1 MSEQPL
7 KRGKTLEAT
16 RERTKEYAS
25 AEFKARTSAADT
37 SVMVVP
43 PRTKSPAS
51 LALAFAEFAAAS
63 FVLLIA
69 PYYSIVSSPAMIDP
83 DIWWHIGVGDWIVA
97 NASLPRVGILSQHLE
112 RSWVAYSWGFDV
124 MVSTVHRVQGLPGII
139 GFLICFQ
146 ILISLAFLLVV
157 HRFARSPLWTC
168 LIAATTIY
176 ASYVNPLRPVL
187 STLLLFTLELFV
199 IFEAERRADDK
210 LLAWLAPI
218 FVLWAN
224 LHLQFVY
231 GLFVLVL
238 YAAARVATFVW
249 NRSVKGDAADRPPV
263 MVLTVLGACM
273 LCSCIGPNGILPF
286 KVALDYAAD
295 LRAFQVIQ
303 ELNAINFRRPEHFAQ
318 LLLLM
323 IACFV
328 VGRSPRIDLF
338 RPLLLIATAVVS
350 FRAMRDSWFV
360 SMASGVV
367 IAEAIGG
374 SALQAAANLRPKP
387 VVRPAIQ
394 YALAATLALGVSFQ
408 LASHEGITTSALGAV
423 IDRNYPLRATEFIER
438 AALKGPMYNDFNWG
452 GFLILRLPEY
462 PVSIDPRADLYDPA
476 LFTQSLRTANASPG
490 WQQDPDVA
498 RANFILI
505 QRWFPLATALA
516 GDTRFRLAYQDHIAA
531 VFVRVSDAVGTT
543 LPHDHRR

>member
-1 MSEQPL
+1 M
-7 KRGKTLEAT
+7 
-16 RERTKEYAS
+16 
-25 AEFKARTSAADT
+25 AADT

-51 LALAFAEFAAAS
+51 LALLFAEFAAAG

-83 DIWWHIGVGDWIVA
+83 DIWWHIGVGDWIVS
-97 NASLPRVGILSQHLE
+97 NGSVPRVGILSQHLE
-112 RSWVAYSWGFDV
+112 RPWVAYSWGFDV
-124 MVSTVHRVQGLPGII
+124 MVSTVHRLQGLPGLV

-146 ILISLAFLLVV
+146 IVISLALLLVV
-157 HRFARSPLWTC
+157 RRFTKSPWWTC
-168 LIAATTIY
+168 VIAGATIY

-218 FVLWAN
+218 FFLWGN
-224 LHLQFVY
+224 LHIQFVY
-231 GLFVLVL
+231 GLFVVVL
-238 YAAARVATFVW
+238 YASARVATFVW
-249 NRSVKGDAADRPPV
+249 KRGENPFRPLFV
-263 MVLTVLGACM
+263 IAVLGGCLLCACV
-273 LCSCIGPNGILPF
+273 GPNGILPF

-303 ELNAINFRRPEHFAQ
+303 ELHAINFRRPEHFVQ

-323 IACFV
+323 VACFV
-328 VGRSPRIDLF
+328 AGRSPRAGLF
-338 RPLLLIATAVVS
+338 RPLLLVASAIVS

-360 SMASGVV
+360 SMVSGIV
-367 IAEAIGG
+367 IADAVGT
-374 SALQAAANLRPKP
+374 AMAQAAADVRATP
-387 VVRPAIQ
+387 VVRPAVH
-394 YALAATLALGVSFQ
+394 YALAAALALGVSFQ
-408 LASHEGITTSALGAV
+408 LARHEGMTASELAEV
-423 IDRNYPLRATEFIER
+423 IDRNYPLRAAEFIER

-476 LFTQSLRTANASPG
+476 LFTQSLKTANATPG

-498 RANFILI
+498 RANFIVI

-516 GDTRFRLAYQDHIAA
+516 GDPRFHLAYQDHIAS
-531 VFVRVSDAVGTT
+531 VFVRANGAPDAT
-543 LPHDHRR
+543 LPHGHQD